1 MFTDIHISYYVF
13 SYTSFPSNFQHTCTC
28 MYMRYIYCH
37 HVYMHMHLY
46 HYSTFH
52 EGTINMCSAKQLACP
67 FYAKLMAVSKF
78 IPEKNLYSTLMYMFC
93 MY

>member
-1 MFTDIHISYYVF
+1 
-13 SYTSFPSNFQHTCTC
+13 
-28 MYMRYIYCH
+28 
-37 HVYMHMHLY
+37 MHLY

-78 IPEKNLYSTLMYMFC
+78 IPEKNLYSTHMYMFC